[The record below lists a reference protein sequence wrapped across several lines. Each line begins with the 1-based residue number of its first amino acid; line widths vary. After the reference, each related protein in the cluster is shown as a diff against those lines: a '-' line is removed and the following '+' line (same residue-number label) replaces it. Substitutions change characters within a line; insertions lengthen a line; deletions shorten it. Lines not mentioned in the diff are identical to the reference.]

1 MRSGTNSLRVETGRW
16 RGEALE
22 NRICM
27 LCGETHFLLSCEIY
41 SELRQQMYHQIKE
54 ATGLRFQIMQGDSQ
68 WILNASLGG
77 GIGDKSTRAVIHGG
91 VARFIRAALKQRR
104 KLMSFFKDLNR
115 EEREKELDS
124 TFLLVGRGGEA
135 DDS

>member
-1 MRSGTNSLRVETGRW
+1 M
-16 RGEALE
+16 
-22 NRICM
+22 
-27 LCGETHFLLSCEIY
+27 
-41 SELRQQMYHQIKE
+41 
-54 ATGLRFQIMQGDSQ
+54 
-68 WILNASLGG
+68 
-77 GIGDKSTRAVIHGG
+77 IHGV

-104 KLMSFFKDLNR
+104 KLMSFFKDMNR